1 MIIYTLTAH
10 MPLMLRYSQVD
21 PQSKTLIRS
30 LGHVHLCG
38 VLHVAWQTKI
48 GVDGQHMISLLYRDC
63 IVLATV
69 EKLENIYS
77 VSSIIFFN
85 DIRIEEA
92 DNGKGVYPGA
102 YYKFQPALWLTFLG
116 IQCHTAPYSWKIVFE
131 CDHQLFEIIFSACS
145 SKEELEWR
153 NRLNICT
160 SREHTDSYDQAFMTT
175 VSLGIKSL
183 GTVFGKPG

>member
-1 MIIYTLTAH
+1 MWVQLYFSTISESRKQTMGKVCILKPIIILPPTL
-10 MPLMLRYSQVD
+10 Q
-21 PQSKTLIRS
+21 
-30 LGHVHLCG
+30 
-38 VLHVAWQTKI
+38 
-48 GVDGQHMISLLYRDC
+48 
-63 IVLATV
+63 
-69 EKLENIYS
+69 
-77 VSSIIFFN
+77 
-85 DIRIEEA
+85 
-92 DNGKGVYPGA
+92 
-102 YYKFQPALWLTFLG
+102 LTMLG

-160 SREHTDSYDQAFMTT
+160 SRDHTDSYDQAFMTT